1 MSHLLDRDH
10 NPPPFEGFFW
20 GHFGPFS
27 LIKNLLN
34 QKIVL
39 VTFKKIGFVTF
50 WQSLPSKTMC
60 KKSQHS
66 IKVISRKLEN
76 RIKHISQKKWLEIHG
91 TLIFLSIFREKNC
104 CSNGARGLA
113 TILVNMHTPAPK
125 QLKKVYD
132 MRLINNIEL
141 FYPGNIKWLIHFH

>member
-1 MSHLLDRDH
+1 MSHLLNRDH
-10 NPPPFEGFFW
+10 NPPPFEGFF
-20 GHFGPFS
+20 GDHFGPFS

-34 QKIVL
+34 QKNVL

-66 IKVISRKLEN
+66 IKVISRKLVN
-76 RIKHISQKKWLEIHG
+76 RIKHISQKNYLKFIVPWFSSVSSG
-91 TLIFLSIFREKNC
+91 KKNC

-113 TILVNMHTPAPK
+113 TILVNMHTLAPK